1 VAEAVQTPTVAPPP
15 PAREGV
21 AVAETIEGR
30 RIGLLF
36 GLTGIA
42 VFALMGVAGLAMRES
57 QAGVV
62 TLPPR
67 WFYRLLT
74 LHGIGMLTASMAAM
88 MGASWYA
95 LAPLLPLSYARMRAA
110 YLAIVAGVGCV
121 LVAVLWGGF
130 APAWTFLYPL
140 PFSSA
145 GEWSARGAAGFFVGV
160 TLVGVG
166 FGVFC
171 ADILMAVEREY
182 GGLPRALGWRFLAGR
197 DDPPPPPSV
206 IGATVI
212 ALNGLLSGAV
222 GLVIVLAELDKAID
236 SSMQVN
242 PLWAK
247 NLTYFF
253 GHMFANM
260 IIYLAAVA
268 VYVLVPRYC
277 GREWKTT
284 RALAIGWTGTLVFL
298 VGAYSHHL
306 YMDFVQPRWAE
317 YVSEGVSYAAAL
329 PVAVITIYTGVMLIW
344 GSRYRW
350 TLSSSLL
357 YLGFAGWGIGGVGAV
372 IDSLIPF
379 NFRLHNTVW
388 VVAHF
393 HTYLLM
399 GVVMWMLA
407 VAAHLLERRAERTP
421 PAAATWTALGLMVTG
436 GYGLTATWFVAG
448 ALGVP
453 RRYAVQPAGTDH
465 YSLVGALFAVVF
477 AVGFLVLV
485 GEFIWLALWPARW
498 SADSRPWYDPPAPWA
513 RADHVSLR
521 HRNPAPRT
529 RLVTDRSHYT
539 AVAALAVICAGAFL
553 PAVGGY
559 AETSVRA
566 HHLAHAA
573 MFALGCML
581 GLLIGSTSL
590 FQAED
595 IPPRGGAL
603 AVALLAP
610 AAMLVMMT
618 PSSYGRLE
626 PHPALHAAYHLG
638 VVALG
643 LISGIAVSRLGRL
656 AGYTL
661 LVLAVSMGVL
671 FAAGAP

>member
-1 VAEAVQTPTVAPPP
+1 MAKLAQPVAAPAPPV
-15 PAREGV
+15 REGV
-21 AVAETIEGR
+21 AVSETVQAR
-30 RIGLLF
+30 WIGLVY
-36 GLTGIA
+36 GLTGL
-42 VFALMGVAGLAMRES
+42 VVLVLMGIAGIVMRAT
-57 QAGVV
+57 QADVISLSP
-62 TLPPR
+62 T

-74 LHGIGMLTASMAAM
+74 LHGIGMLTAAMTAM

-95 LAPLLPLSYARMRAA
+95 LAPVLPLSYARMRAA
-110 YLAIVAGVGCV
+110 YAAIVAGVACV
-121 LVAVLWGGF
+121 LVAVLLGGF

-140 PFSSA
+140 PFYSS
-145 GEWSARGAAGFFVGV
+145 GDWSSRGAAGFFIGV

-166 FGVFC
+166 FAVFC
-171 ADILMAVEREY
+171 VDILAGAEREY
-182 GGLPRALGWRFLAGR
+182 GTLGRALGWRFLRGR
-197 DDPPPPPSV
+197 DDAPPPPSV

-222 GLVIVLAELDKAID
+222 GLTIVLAELDKTID
-236 SSMQVN
+236 SSMQLN

-268 VYVLVPRYC
+268 LYVLVPRYC

-284 RALAIGWTGTLVFL
+284 RALVIGWAGTLVFL

-317 YVSEGVSYAAAL
+317 YVSEGVSSAAAL

-357 YLGFAGWGIGGVGAV
+357 YLGFAGWAIGGIGAV

-399 GVVMWMLA
+399 GVVMWMLS
-407 VAAHLLERRAERTP
+407 VIAHLLERRAERTP
-421 PAAATWTALGLMVTG
+421 PVGATWTALGLMVVG
-436 GYGLTATWFVAG
+436 GYGLTGTWFVAG

-453 RRYAVQPAGTDH
+453 RRYAVEPAGTDH
-465 YSLVGALFAVVF
+465 YSLVGALFAVLF
-477 AVGFLVLV
+477 AVGFLIVV
-485 GEFIWLALWPARW
+485 GELVWLALCPARW
-498 SADSRPWYDPPAPWA
+498 SRLPRPGYQPPAPWA
-513 RADHVSLR
+513 RTDEISLS
-521 HRNPAPRT
+521 HRSHTPRT
-529 RLVTDRSHYT
+529 RLVTSRGHYT
-539 AVAALAVICAGAFL
+539 AVVALAVICAGAFL
-553 PAVGGY
+553 PAVADY
-559 AETSVRA
+559 TETSVRA

-573 MFALGCML
+573 MFALGGLL
-581 GLLIGSTSL
+581 GLLVGATSL
-590 FQAED
+590 FQLD
-595 IPPRGGAL
+595 DVPPRGGAL

-610 AAMLVMMT
+610 AAMLVAMT
-618 PSSYGRLE
+618 PSTYESLE
-626 PHPALHAAYHLG
+626 EHTALHVGYHLG
-638 VVALG
+638 IVALG
-643 LISGIAVSRLGRL
+643 LVTGIAVSRLGRVP
-656 AGYTL
+656 G
-661 LVLAVSMGVL
+661 LAVFLLSITMGVL

>member
-1 VAEAVQTPTVAPPP
+1 VAELSRPPVIVTV

-21 AVAETIEGR
+21 PVAETVEGR

-42 VFALMGVAGLAMRES
+42 VFALMGIAGVVMRES
-57 QAGVV
+57 QADLATV
-62 TLPPR
+62 PPR

-74 LHGIGMLTASMAAM
+74 LHGIGMLTATMTAM
-88 MGASWYA
+88 MGAAWYV
-95 LAPLLPLSYARMRAA
+95 LAPVLPLSYARMRTA
-110 YLAIVAGVGCV
+110 YLAIVAGVACV
-121 LVAVLWGGF
+121 LVAVLVGGF

-145 GEWSARGAAGFFVGV
+145 GEWSSRGAAGFFVGV

-166 FGVFC
+166 FSVFC
-171 ADILMAVEREY
+171 VDILMAIEREY
-182 GGLPRALGWRFLAGR
+182 GTLARALGWRFLRGH
-197 DDPPPPPSV
+197 DDAPPPPSV

-212 ALNGLLSGAV
+212 ALNGLLSGTV
-222 GLVIVLAELDKAID
+222 GLVIVLAELDKTFD
-236 SSMQVN
+236 SSMQLN

-260 IIYLAAVA
+260 IIYLAALA

-284 RALAIGWTGTLVFL
+284 RALAIAWTGTLVFL

-357 YLGFAGWGIGGVGAV
+357 YLGFAGWGIGGVGAI

-407 VAAHLLERRAERTP
+407 LVAHLLERRAERTP
-421 PAAATWTALGLMVTG
+421 PAGATWTALSLMVVG
-436 GYGLTATWFVAG
+436 GYGLTSTWFAAG

-465 YSLVGALFAVVF
+465 YSLVGALFALVF
-477 AVGFLVLV
+477 AAGFVVLV

-498 SADSRPWYDPPAPWA
+498 SPESRPWHDPPAPWA
-513 RADHVSLR
+513 RADDVRLR
-521 HRNPAPRT
+521 HRNPARRT
-529 RLVTDRSHYT
+529 RLLTDRSSYT
-539 AVAALAVICAGAFL
+539 AVAALAVICAGVFL
-553 PAVGGY
+553 PAVADY
-559 AETSVRA
+559 TETSVRA
-566 HHLAHAA
+566 HHLAHAG
-573 MFALGCML
+573 MFALGAFL
-581 GLLIGSTSL
+581 GLLVGSTAL
-590 FQAED
+590 FQLD
-595 IPPRGGAL
+595 DVPPRGGAL

-610 AAMLVMMT
+610 SAMLVAMT
-618 PSSYGRLE
+618 PSSYERLE
-626 PHPALHAAYHLG
+626 QHPALHAAYHLG
-638 VVALG
+638 IVALG
-643 LISGIAVSRLGRL
+643 LITGIGLSRLGRL

-661 LVLAVSMGVL
+661 LLLSISMGIL